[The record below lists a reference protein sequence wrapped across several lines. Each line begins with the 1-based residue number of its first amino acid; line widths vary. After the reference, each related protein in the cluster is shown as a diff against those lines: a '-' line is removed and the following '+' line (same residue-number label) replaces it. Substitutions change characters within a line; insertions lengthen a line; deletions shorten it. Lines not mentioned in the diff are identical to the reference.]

1 MSVEKAE
8 EQKQEQVARHYYMA
22 AVDVIHDVGGKT
34 ETIKQNVLVTHSE
47 PLVVK
52 KMLDNIQINA
62 QIQIANQLG
71 APVKTTGVVITN
83 ISYLGYMTRDEFFVG
98 SDDEAT
104 TDDK

>member
-1 MSVEKAE
+1 
-8 EQKQEQVARHYYMA
+8 MA

-98 SDDEAT
+98 SDDETT

>member
-1 MSVEKAE
+1 MSVEKTE
-8 EQKQEQVARHYYMA
+8 EQKQGQVARHYYMA